1 MVASDKTNGRISVGF
16 HHALAL
22 LIPYVRDRLANQVKS
37 VWLIIVYLI
46 LFQTLV
52 LRIGVSEATVIALGI
67 ALVIAGLTLFMEGL
81 FLGLM
86 PLGERVGLKL
96 PQKSTLPVVLIFA
109 LILGFLATLAEPSI
123 QILQTTGRSVKAW
136 EAPLLYLML
145 THHSQALVYA
155 VGVGVGVAVLLG
167 MFRFYRSWS
176 LKPLIY
182 CLVAGLIVFTAWA
195 YRDPNMI
202 HITGLAWDCG
212 AVTTGPVTVPLVLAL
227 GIGISRMVGSQESG
241 SMGFGL
247 VTLASL
253 VPVFAVF
260 LLGAFYLPHV
270 PGPMKEIDFFKIENR
285 EKIKPLFRTKEE
297 LLHYLLLNATPA
309 GQIAFFDGKPE
320 NMTEYLEQLAKD
332 SFLRKTVFAG
342 DSDGFY
348 RWAASK
354 GTEEQRLIAFESPES
369 PKLLGVNP
377 SAPTAEE
384 INVLDLLKRNLS
396 VALKAIALL
405 TLPLFL
411 VLFLVLRE
419 KLQQADEVFLGLF
432 FCILGLGLFS
442 IGIELGLDKLGT
454 QIGNRLPSSFKS
466 IPLPE
471 QKRTILE
478 FDPSLVQR
486 SISPDGQKHAFF
498 YTKDGSRY
506 VPVPYDEKGYDATS
520 REYRFTP
527 TRGPLFGHEWS
538 LWGIGVVLF
547 FAFVLGYGAT
557 LAEPALNAMG
567 LTVEELTAGTFR
579 KALLMQAV
587 AVGVGMGVALG
598 IAKLI
603 WHIPLF
609 WLLIPP
615 YGLLLFITRISS
627 EEFVNIGWDSA
638 GVTTGPVTVPLV
650 LAMGLGLGSQV
661 GVTEGF
667 GILATASVCPI
678 LTTLALGLLIAR
690 KRKAVLTESVQ
701 ATKEG
706 SPL

>member
-81 FLGLM
+81 LLGLM

-155 VGVGVGVAVLLG
+155 VGAGVGVAVLLG

-285 EKIKPLFRTKEE
+285 EKIKPLFRTKE
-297 LLHYLLLNATPA
+297 
-309 GQIAFFDGKPE
+309 
-320 NMTEYLEQLAKD
+320 
-332 SFLRKTVFAG
+332 
-342 DSDGFY
+342 
-348 RWAASK
+348 
-354 GTEEQRLIAFESPES
+354 
-369 PKLLGVNP
+369 
-377 SAPTAEE
+377 
-384 INVLDLLKRNLS
+384 
-396 VALKAIALL
+396 
-405 TLPLFL
+405 
-411 VLFLVLRE
+411 
-419 KLQQADEVFLGLF
+419 
-432 FCILGLGLFS
+432 
-442 IGIELGLDKLGT
+442 
-454 QIGNRLPSSFKS
+454 
-466 IPLPE
+466 
-471 QKRTILE
+471 
-478 FDPSLVQR
+478 
-486 SISPDGQKHAFF
+486 
-498 YTKDGSRY
+498 
-506 VPVPYDEKGYDATS
+506 
-520 REYRFTP
+520 
-527 TRGPLFGHEWS
+527 
-538 LWGIGVVLF
+538 
-547 FAFVLGYGAT
+547 
-557 LAEPALNAMG
+557 
-567 LTVEELTAGTFR
+567 
-579 KALLMQAV
+579 
-587 AVGVGMGVALG
+587 
-598 IAKLI
+598 
-603 WHIPLF
+603 
-609 WLLIPP
+609 
-615 YGLLLFITRISS
+615 
-627 EEFVNIGWDSA
+627 
-638 GVTTGPVTVPLV
+638 
-650 LAMGLGLGSQV
+650 
-661 GVTEGF
+661 
-667 GILATASVCPI
+667 
-678 LTTLALGLLIAR
+678 
-690 KRKAVLTESVQ
+690 
-701 ATKEG
+701 
-706 SPL
+706 

>member
-1 MVASDKTNGRISVGF
+1 MDDKDAASGRIRVGF
-16 HHALAL
+16 RQAMGL
-22 LIPYVRDRLANQVKS
+22 LVPYILERVTRQIKS
-37 VWLIIVYLI
+37 VWLIMVYLI
-46 LFQTLV
+46 CFQTLV
-52 LRIGVSEATVIALGI
+52 LRIAIAQASVIAVGI
-67 ALVIAGLTLFMEGL
+67 GLVVIGLTLFMEGL
-81 FLGLM
+81 LLGLM
-86 PLGERVGLKL
+86 PLGERVGLRL
-96 PQKSTLPVVLIFA
+96 PQKSTLVVVLFFA
-109 LILGFLATLAEPSI
+109 FLLGFLATLAEPSI

-145 THHSQALVYA
+145 TKHAQALVYS
-155 VGVGVGVAVLLG
+155 VGVGVGAAVLLG
-167 MFRFYRSWS
+167 MVRFYRSWS

-182 CLVAGLIVFTAWA
+182 CLVAGLAGFTAWSFL
-195 YRDPNMI
+195 DQNMI
-202 HITGLAWDCG
+202 HLTGLAWDCG

-241 SMGFGL
+241 AMGFGL

-260 LLGAFYLPHV
+260 LLGASYLPHV
-270 PGPMKEIDFFKIENR
+270 PAPMKETDFFRTEHR
-285 EKIKPLFRTKEE
+285 EKIAPLFRNNED
-297 LLHYLLLNATPA
+297 LIHYVLQNASPA

-320 NMTEYLEQLAKD
+320 NMAEYLDRLAGD
-332 SFLRKTVFAG
+332 PSLRKRVFSG
-342 DSDGFY
+342 DPDGFY
-348 RWAASK
+348 RWAALK
-354 GTEEQRLIAFESPES
+354 GTEEQRRIAFGSPES
-369 PKLLGVNP
+369 PKPSEVDS
-377 SAPTAEE
+377 SAPEAKGFS
-384 INVLDLLKRNLS
+384 VCAVLKRNLS
-396 VALKAIALL
+396 VAIKAIGLL

-419 KLQQADEVFLGLF
+419 KLQQADEVFLGLL

-442 IGIELGLDKLGT
+442 MGIELGLDKLGT
-454 QIGNRLPSSFKS
+454 QVGNRLPSSFKS

-486 SISPDGQKHAFF
+486 SISPEGRKYTFF
-498 YTKDGSRY
+498 YAKEGSNY
-506 VPVPYDEKGYDATS
+506 VPVPFDEKGYDAAN

-527 TRGPLFGHEWS
+527 TKGPLFGQEWS

-547 FAFVLGYGAT
+547 FGFVLGYGAT

-579 KALLMQAV
+579 KALLMQSV
-587 AVGVGMGVALG
+587 AVGVGMGVSLG
-598 IAKLI
+598 VAKLI

-609 WLLIPP
+609 WLLTPA
-615 YGLLLFITRISS
+615 YLLLLLITGISS

-661 GVTEGF
+661 GVIEGF
-667 GILATASVCPI
+667 GILATASVCPV
-678 LTTLALGLLIAR
+678 LSTLALGLLIAR
-690 KRKAVLTESVQ
+690 RRKAILTESVQ
-701 ATKEG
+701 ASKEG
-706 SPL
+706 PSL

>member
-1 MVASDKTNGRISVGF
+1 MVAGEKSNDRIRVGF
-16 HHALAL
+16 HDAFGL
-22 LIPYVRDRLANQVKS
+22 LMPYVRDRLATQVKS
-37 VWLIIVYLI
+37 VWLIIVYLV

-52 LRIGVSEATVIALGI
+52 LRIAVSEATVIALGT
-67 ALVIAGLTLFMEGL
+67 ALVVVGLTFFMEGL
-81 FLGLM
+81 LLGLM

-96 PQKSTLPVVLIFA
+96 PQKSSLPVVLIFS

-123 QILQTTGRSVKAW
+123 QILQSTGRSVTAW
-136 EAPLLYLML
+136 DAPLLYLML
-145 THHSQALVYA
+145 TKHSQALVCA
-155 VGVGVGVAVLLG
+155 VGVGVGSAVLLG
-167 MFRFYRSWS
+167 MVRFYHSWS

-182 CLVAGLIVFTAWA
+182 CLIAGLIALTAWA
-195 YRDPNMI
+195 FRDQNMI

-253 VPVFAVF
+253 VPVLAVF

-270 PGPMKEIDFFKIENR
+270 PAPMKETDFFSTEHRDTIR
-285 EKIKPLFRTKEE
+285 PLFRNNEDLT
-297 LLHYLLLNATPA
+297 HYVLQNASPA

-320 NMTEYLEQLAKD
+320 KMTGYVKRLAED
-332 SFLRKTVFAG
+332 PSLRRAVFG
-342 DSDGFY
+342 RDPDGFY
-348 RWAASK
+348 RWAALK
-354 GTEEQRLIAFESPES
+354 GTEEQRRIVSESPGS
-369 PKLLGVNP
+369 PKRLGASSSVP
-377 SAPTAEE
+377 VSAELDALE
-384 INVLDLLKRNLS
+384 ILRRNLFA
-396 VALKAIALL
+396 ALKAIGLL

-432 FCILGLGLFS
+432 FCIVGLGLFG

-454 QIGNRLPSSFKS
+454 QVGNRLPSSFKM
-466 IPLPE
+466 IPLHE
-471 QKRTILE
+471 KKTTILE

-486 SISPDGQKHAFF
+486 SISLDGQKHAFF
-498 YTKDGSRY
+498 YTQDGNEF
-506 VPVPYDEKGYDATS
+506 VPVPYDEKGYDPVS

-527 TRGPLFGHEWS
+527 TRGPLFGQEWS

-579 KALLMQAV
+579 KPLLMHAV
-587 AVGVGMGVALG
+587 AVGVGMGVTLG
-598 IAKLI
+598 VAKLI

-609 WLLIPP
+609 WLLAPP
-615 YGLLLFITRISS
+615 YVLLLFITKISS

-661 GVTEGF
+661 GVIEGF
-667 GILATASVCPI
+667 GILAAASVCPI
-678 LTTLALGLLIAR
+678 FTTLALGLLVAR
-690 KRKAVLTESVQ
+690 RRKAILTESVQ
-701 ATKEG
+701 ASKEG
-706 SPL
+706 SSL

>member
-1 MVASDKTNGRISVGF
+1 MTDANGRIKVGF
-16 HHALAL
+16 HHALGL
-22 LIPYVRDRLANQVKS
+22 LIPYIRDRLTNQVKS

-52 LRIGVSEATVIALGI
+52 LRIAVSEATLIALGI
-67 ALVIAGLTLFMEGL
+67 GLVVVGLTFFMEGL
-81 FLGLM
+81 LLGLM

-96 PQKSTLPVVLIFA
+96 PQKSILPIVLIFA

-123 QILQTTGRSVKAW
+123 QILQSTGRSVKAW

-145 THHSQALVYA
+145 TMHSQALVYA

-182 CLVAGLIVFTAWA
+182 FLVAGLIAFTAWSFH
-195 YRDPNMI
+195 DQNMV

-260 LLGAFYLPHV
+260 LLGAFYLRDV
-270 PGPMKEIDFFKIENR
+270 PAPMKESDFFKPEHR
-285 EKIKPLFRTKEE
+285 EKIRSLFRNNEE
-297 LLHYLLLNATPA
+297 MIQYVLQNASTA
-309 GQIAFFDGKPE
+309 GQVAFFDGTPE
-320 NMTEYLEQLAKD
+320 NMTEYVKELAKNP
-332 SFLRKTVFAG
+332 SLRKAVFGGAP
-342 DSDGFY
+342 DGFY
-348 RWAASK
+348 RWAALR
-354 GTEEQRLIAFESPES
+354 GTEEQRRIALESPQS
-369 PKLLGVNP
+369 PKPSGVHYSTP
-377 SAPTAEE
+377 IAEGLK
-384 INVLDLLKRNLS
+384 VFDLLRRNLS
-396 VALKAIALL
+396 IALKAIGLL

-419 KLQQADEVFLGLF
+419 KLHQADEVLLGLF

-454 QIGNRLPSSFKS
+454 QVGNRLPSSFKS
-466 IPLPE
+466 IPLQE

-478 FDPSLVQR
+478 FDSSLVQL

-498 YTKDGSRY
+498 YTKDGSKY
-506 VPVPYDEKGYDATS
+506 VPVPYDEKSYDTVK
-520 REYRFTP
+520 REYQFIP
-527 TRGPLFGHEWS
+527 TRGPLFGQEWS
-538 LWGIGVVLF
+538 LRGIGVVLF

-579 KALLMQAV
+579 KRLLMQAV

-598 IAKLI
+598 VAKLI

-609 WLLIPP
+609 WLLTPP
-615 YGLLLFITRISS
+615 YLLLLFITKISS

-650 LAMGLGLGSQV
+650 LAMGLGLGSQI
-661 GVTEGF
+661 GVIEGF
-667 GILATASVCPI
+667 GILAAASVCPI
-678 LTTLALGLLIAR
+678 LSTLVLGLLIGR
-690 KRKAVLTESVQ
+690 RRKAVLMESVQ

>member
-1 MVASDKTNGRISVGF
+1 MIENDKANSRITVGF
-16 HHALAL
+16 RNALGL
-22 LIPYVRDRLANQVKS
+22 LIPYVRVRLTSQVKS

-52 LRIGVSEATVIALGI
+52 LRIAISEATVIAMGI
-67 ALVIAGLTLFMEGL
+67 GLVVAGLTFFMEGL
-81 FLGLM
+81 LLGLM

-96 PQKSTLPVVLIFA
+96 PQKSSLPVVLIFA
-109 LILGFLATLAEPSI
+109 FILGFLATLAEPSI

-136 EAPLLYLML
+136 DAPLLYLML
-145 THHSQALVYA
+145 TKHSQALVYA

-167 MFRFYRSWS
+167 MVRFYRSWS

-182 CLVAGLIVFTAWA
+182 VLVAGLIALTAWA
-195 YRDPNMI
+195 FRDQNMI
-202 HITGLAWDCG
+202 HLTGLAWDCG

-253 VPVFAVF
+253 VPVFAVL
-260 LLGAFYLPHV
+260 LLGAFYRPQV
-270 PGPMKEIDFFKIENR
+270 PLPMKETDFFSVEQR
-285 EKIKPLFRTKEE
+285 DKIKPLFRNNED
-297 LLHYLLLNATPA
+297 LLRYLLENASPA

-320 NMTEYLEQLAKD
+320 KMMGYLKQLAHD
-332 SFLRKTVFAG
+332 PSLRKNVFAG
-342 DSDGFY
+342 DPDGFY
-348 RWAASK
+348 RWAALK
-354 GTEEQRLIAFESPES
+354 GTEEQRQIAFESPEP
-369 PKLLGVNP
+369 PKHLGANSSGP
-377 SAPTAEE
+377 IAKEL
-384 INVLDLLKRNLS
+384 NVFDLLKRNLS
-396 VALKAIALL
+396 VALKAIGLL
-405 TLPLFL
+405 TVPLFI
-411 VLFLVLRE
+411 VLFLLLRE

-432 FCILGLGLFS
+432 FCIVGLGLFS

-454 QIGNRLPSSFKS
+454 QAGNRLPSSFKS
-466 IPLPE
+466 IPLHE
-471 QKRTILE
+471 QKRTIHE

-486 SISPDGQKHAFF
+486 SISPDGRKHAFF
-498 YTKDGSRY
+498 YAKDGSKY
-506 VPVPYDEKGYDATS
+506 VPVPYDEKGYDTAS

-527 TRGPLFGHEWS
+527 TRGPLFGQEWS
-538 LWGIGVVLF
+538 FWGIGVVLL

-579 KALLMQAV
+579 KPLLMQAV
-587 AVGVGMGVALG
+587 AIGVGMGVALG
-598 IAKLI
+598 VAKLI

-609 WLLIPP
+609 WLLTPP
-615 YGLLLFITRISS
+615 YLLLLFITGVSS

-667 GILATASVCPI
+667 GILAAASVCPI
-678 LTTLALGLLIAR
+678 LTTLGLGLLVAR
-690 KRKAVLTESVQ
+690 RRRAILTESMQ

>member
-1 MVASDKTNGRISVGF
+1 MAAGEKSNDRIRVGF
-16 HHALAL
+16 RNAFGL
-22 LIPYVRDRLANQVKS
+22 LIPYVRDRLTNQIKS
-37 VWLIIVYLI
+37 VWLIIVYLV

-52 LRIGVSEATVIALGI
+52 LRIAITEAAVIALGV
-67 ALVIAGLTLFMEGL
+67 ALVVVGLTVFMEGL
-81 FLGLM
+81 LLGLM

-96 PQKSTLPVVLIFA
+96 PQKSSLPIVLIFA

-123 QILQTTGRSVKAW
+123 QILQTAGRSVKAW

-145 THHSQALVYA
+145 TKHAQALVYA
-155 VGVGVGVAVLLG
+155 VGIGVGIAILLG

-182 CLVAGLIVFTAWA
+182 FLVAGLLGFTAWA
-195 YRDPNMI
+195 FQDQNMI

-212 AVTTGPVTVPLVLAL
+212 AVTTGPVTVPLVIAL

-241 SMGFGL
+241 STGFGL

-253 VPVFAVF
+253 VPVIAVF
-260 LLGAFYLPHV
+260 LLGVFYLPLV
-270 PGPMKEIDFFKIENR
+270 PAPMREIDFFKMENR
-285 EKIKPLFRTKEE
+285 EKIKPLFRTNEE
-297 LLHYLLLNATPA
+297 LIHYLLQNATPA
-309 GQIAFFDGKPE
+309 GQIAFFDDKPE
-320 NMTEYLEQLAKD
+320 KMTEYLDRLSRNA
-332 SFLRKTVFAG
+332 SMRKAVFAG

-348 RWAASK
+348 RWAALK
-354 GTEEQRLIAFESPES
+354 GTEEQRRIALSSPES
-369 PKLLGVNP
+369 PKHPDAGSFAPAAKGVNVP
-377 SAPTAEE
+377 
-384 INVLDLLKRNLS
+384 DLLKRNLS
-396 VALKAIALL
+396 VALKAIGLL

-454 QIGNRLPSSFKS
+454 QVGNRIPSSFKT
-466 IPLPE
+466 IPLQDQE
-471 QKRTILE
+471 RTILE
-478 FDPSLVQR
+478 FDPALVQR

-498 YTKDGSRY
+498 YAKDGSGY
-506 VPVPYDEKGYDATS
+506 VPVPYDEKSYNAAN

-527 TRGPLFGHEWS
+527 TRGPLFGQEWS
-538 LWGIGVVLF
+538 VGGIGVVLF

-579 KALLMQAV
+579 KPLLMHAV
-587 AVGVGMGVALG
+587 AVGVGMGVVLG
-598 IAKLI
+598 VAKLI
-603 WHIPLF
+603 WHIPLC
-609 WLLIPP
+609 WLLAPP
-615 YGLLLFITRISS
+615 YLLLLFITGVSS

-706 SPL
+706 SRL

>member
-1 MVASDKTNGRISVGF
+1 MDAKDTAGEKIRVGF
-16 HHALAL
+16 RQALGL
-22 LIPYVRDRLANQVKS
+22 LVPYIRERVTSQIKS

-46 LFQTLV
+46 FFQTLV
-52 LRIGVSEATVIALGI
+52 LRIAIAEASVIAVGI
-67 ALVIAGLTLFMEGL
+67 GLVVVGLTFFMEGL
-81 FLGLM
+81 LLGLM
-86 PLGERVGLKL
+86 PLGERVGLRL
-96 PQKSTLPVVLIFA
+96 PQKSTLVVVLVFA
-109 LILGFLATLAEPSI
+109 FLLGFLATLAEPSI

-145 THHSQALVYA
+145 TKHSHALVYS
-155 VGVGVGVAVLLG
+155 VGLGVGAAVLLG
-167 MFRFYRSWS
+167 MVRFYRSWS

-182 CLVAGLIVFTAWA
+182 CLVAGLVGFTAWSFH
-195 YRDPNMI
+195 DQNMI
-202 HITGLAWDCG
+202 HLTGLAWDCG

-260 LLGAFYLPHV
+260 ILGVCYLPHV
-270 PGPMKEIDFFKIENR
+270 PAPMKEIDFFRTEHR
-285 EKIKPLFRTKEE
+285 EKIKPLFRNNED
-297 LLHYLLLNATPA
+297 LISYVLQNASPA
-309 GQIAFFDGKPE
+309 AQIAFFDGKPE
-320 NMTEYLEQLAKD
+320 TMAEYLEQLAKD
-332 SFLRKTVFAG
+332 PSLRKRVFSG
-342 DSDGFY
+342 DPDAFF
-348 RWAASK
+348 RWAALM
-354 GTEEQRLIAFESPES
+354 GTEEQRRIAFESPES
-369 PKLLGVNP
+369 PKPSGADS
-377 SAPTAEE
+377 SAPNAKDS
-384 INVLDLLKRNLS
+384 NVVALLTRNLF
-396 VALKAIALL
+396 VALKAIGLL

-411 VLFLVLRE
+411 VLLLVLRE
-419 KLQQADEVFLGLF
+419 KLHQADEVFLGLF

-442 IGIELGLDKLGT
+442 MGIELGLDKLGT
-454 QIGNRLPSSFKS
+454 QVGNRLPSSFTS

-486 SISPDGQKHAFF
+486 SISPDGRKHAFF
-498 YTKDGSRY
+498 YTKDGSKY
-506 VPVPYDEKGYDATS
+506 VPVPYDEKGYDAAN

-527 TRGPLFGHEWS
+527 TKGPLFGQEWS
-538 LWGIGVVLF
+538 LWGVGVVLF

-579 KALLMQAV
+579 KALLMQSV

-598 IAKLI
+598 VAKLI

-609 WLLIPP
+609 WLLTPS
-615 YGLLLFITRISS
+615 YLLLLFITRISS

-650 LAMGLGLGSQV
+650 LAMGLGLGSQI
-661 GVTEGF
+661 GVIEGF
-667 GILATASVCPI
+667 GILAAASVCPI
-678 LTTLALGLLIAR
+678 LSTLALGLLIAR
-690 KRKAVLTESVQ
+690 RRKAILTESVQ
-701 ATKEG
+701 ASKEG
-706 SPL
+706 SSL

>member
-1 MVASDKTNGRISVGF
+1 MVGNEKKNGHIRVGF
-16 HHALAL
+16 RNAFGL
-22 LIPYVRDRLANQVKS
+22 LMPYVRDRLTNQVKS

-46 LFQTLV
+46 FFQTLV
-52 LRIGVSEATVIALGI
+52 LRIAITEAAVIALGI
-67 ALVIAGLTLFMEGL
+67 ALVIVGLTFFMEGL
-81 FLGLM
+81 LLGLM

-123 QILQTTGRSVKAW
+123 QILQTTGRTVKAW

-145 THHSQALVYA
+145 TKHAQALVYA
-155 VGVGVGVAVLLG
+155 VGVGVGIAILLG

-182 CLVAGLIVFTAWA
+182 FLVAGLIGFTAWA
-195 YRDPNMI
+195 FRDQNMI

-212 AVTTGPVTVPLVLAL
+212 AVTTGPVTVPLVIAL

-241 SMGFGL
+241 STGFGL

-260 LLGAFYLPHV
+260 LLGAFYLPEV
-270 PGPMKEIDFFKIENR
+270 PAPMKEVDFFKKEHQ
-285 EKIKPLFRTKEE
+285 EKVLTLFRNKEQ
-297 LLHYLLLNATPA
+297 LIQYLLQNASSA
-309 GQIAFFDGKPE
+309 GQVAFFDGKPE
-320 NMTEYLEQLAKD
+320 NLTDCIRQLAGD
-332 SFLRKTVFAG
+332 PSLRRAIFGG
-342 DSDGFY
+342 DPDGFY
-348 RWAASK
+348 RWAALK
-354 GTEEQRLIAFESPES
+354 GTEEQRRIAFENKGSPTHA
-369 PKLLGVNP
+369 GVYHF
-377 SAPTAEE
+377 APVAENLR
-384 INVLDLLKRNLS
+384 ILDLLKRNLWI
-396 VALKAIALL
+396 ALKAIGLL
-405 TLPLFL
+405 TFPLFL

-454 QIGNRLPSSFKS
+454 QVGNRLPSSFKS
-466 IPLPE
+466 IPLHE
-471 QKRTILE
+471 QRRTILE

-498 YTKDGSRY
+498 YTKDGSDY
-506 VPVPYDEKGYDATS
+506 VPIPYDEKGYDAAS
-520 REYRFTP
+520 REYQFTP
-527 TRGPLFGHEWS
+527 ARGPLFGQEWS

-579 KALLMQAV
+579 KPLLMQAV

-598 IAKLI
+598 VAKLI

-609 WLLIPP
+609 WLLTPP
-615 YGLLLFITRISS
+615 YVLLLFITKISS

-650 LAMGLGLGSQV
+650 LATGLGLGSQI
-661 GVTEGF
+661 GVIEGF
-667 GILATASVCPI
+667 GILASASVCPI
-678 LTTLALGLLIAR
+678 VTTLALGLLVAR
-690 KRKAVLTESVQ
+690 RRKAILTESVQ
-701 ATKEG
+701 ASKEEA
-706 SPL
+706 SL

>member
-1 MVASDKTNGRISVGF
+1 M
-16 HHALAL
+16 
-22 LIPYVRDRLANQVKS
+22 PYSRDRLTNQVKS
-37 VWLIIVYLI
+37 VWLIIVYLT

-52 LRIGVSEATVIALGI
+52 LRIAITEAAVIAVGI
-67 ALVIAGLTLFMEGL
+67 ALVIVGLTFFMEGL
-81 FLGLM
+81 LLGLM

-96 PQKSTLPVVLIFA
+96 PKKSTLPVVLIFA

-145 THHSQALVYA
+145 TEHAQALVCA
-155 VGVGVGVAVLLG
+155 VGVGVGIAILLG
-167 MFRFYRSWS
+167 MLRFYRSWS

-182 CLVAGLIVFTAWA
+182 FLVAGLIGFTAWA
-195 YRDPNMI
+195 SRDQNMI

-212 AVTTGPVTVPLVLAL
+212 AVTTGPVTVPLVIAL

-241 SMGFGL
+241 STGFGL

-253 VPVFAVF
+253 VPVFAVL
-260 LLGAFYLPHV
+260 LLGAHYLPQV
-270 PGPMKEIDFFKIENR
+270 PAPTNEVDFFKPEHR
-285 EKIKPLFRTKEE
+285 EKVQSLFQNKE
-297 LLHYLLLNATPA
+297 HMIQYLLQNASSA
-309 GQIAFFDGKPE
+309 GQVAFFDGKPE
-320 NMTEYLEQLAKD
+320 NLTEYIKQLARD
-332 SFLRKTVFAG
+332 PALRKAVFSG
-342 DSDGFY
+342 DPDGFY
-348 RWAASK
+348 RWAALK
-354 GTEEQRLIAFESPES
+354 GTEEQRRIAFENRGS
-369 PKLLGVNP
+369 PKPAAVNP
-377 SAPTAEE
+377 FAPMAQDLK
-384 INVLDLLKRNLS
+384 ILDLLERNLW
-396 VALKAIALL
+396 VALKAIGLL

-432 FCILGLGLFS
+432 FCILGLGLFAM
-442 IGIELGLDKLGT
+442 GIELGLDKLGT
-454 QIGNRLPSSFKS
+454 QVGNRLPCSFKS
-466 IPLPE
+466 IPLHE
-471 QKRTILE
+471 QKKTIIE

-486 SISPDGQKHAFF
+486 SISPDGRKDAFF
-498 YTKDGSRY
+498 YTKDGTEY
-506 VPVPYDEKGYDATS
+506 VPVPYNESGYDAAS

-538 LWGIGVVLF
+538 FWGIGVVLL

-579 KALLMQAV
+579 KPLLMQAV
-587 AVGVGMGVALG
+587 AVGVGIGVALG
-598 IAKLI
+598 VAKLI

-609 WLLIPP
+609 WLLAPP
-615 YGLLLFITRISS
+615 YLLLLFITKISS

-661 GVTEGF
+661 GVIEGF

-678 LTTLALGLLIAR
+678 FTTLALGLLVAR
-690 KRKAVLTESVQ
+690 RRRAILTESIQ
-701 ATKEG
+701 ASKE
-706 SPL
+706 SASL

>member
-1 MVASDKTNGRISVGF
+1 
-16 HHALAL
+16 
-22 LIPYVRDRLANQVKS
+22 
-37 VWLIIVYLI
+37 
-46 LFQTLV
+46 
-52 LRIGVSEATVIALGI
+52 
-67 ALVIAGLTLFMEGL
+67 
-81 FLGLM
+81 
-86 PLGERVGLKL
+86 
-96 PQKSTLPVVLIFA
+96 
-109 LILGFLATLAEPSI
+109 
-123 QILQTTGRSVKAW
+123 
-136 EAPLLYLML
+136 
-145 THHSQALVYA
+145 
-155 VGVGVGVAVLLG
+155 
-167 MFRFYRSWS
+167 
-176 LKPLIY
+176 
-182 CLVAGLIVFTAWA
+182 
-195 YRDPNMI
+195 
-202 HITGLAWDCG
+202 
-212 AVTTGPVTVPLVLAL
+212 
-227 GIGISRMVGSQESG
+227 
-241 SMGFGL
+241 
-247 VTLASL
+247 
-253 VPVFAVF
+253 
-260 LLGAFYLPHV
+260 
-270 PGPMKEIDFFKIENR
+270 
-285 EKIKPLFRTKEE
+285 
-297 LLHYLLLNATPA
+297 
-309 GQIAFFDGKPE
+309 
-320 NMTEYLEQLAKD
+320 MTEYLEQLAKD
-332 SFLRKTVFAG
+332 SSLRKTVFAG

>member
-1 MVASDKTNGRISVGF
+1 MSDAKEKIRVGF
-16 HHALAL
+16 RHVLGL
-22 LIPYVRDRLANQVKS
+22 LLPYVKDRVTNQVKS

-52 LRIGVSEATVIALGI
+52 LRIAVSEATVIAVGI
-67 ALVIAGLTLFMEGL
+67 GLVVVGLTFFMEGL
-81 FLGLM
+81 LLGLM

-96 PQKSTLPVVLIFA
+96 PQKSTLPVVLIFG

-123 QILQTTGRSVKAW
+123 QILQSTGRSVKAW

-145 THHSQALVYA
+145 TKHAQALVYA
-155 VGVGVGVAVLLG
+155 VGAGVGVAVLLG

-182 CLVAGLIVFTAWA
+182 FLVVGLIGFTAWSF
-195 YRDPNMI
+195 RDQNMI
-202 HITGLAWDCG
+202 HLTGLAWDCG

-260 LLGAFYLPHV
+260 LLGAFYLPAV
-270 PGPMKEIDFFKIENR
+270 PAPMNEIDFFKKEHR
-285 EKIKPLFRTKEE
+285 EKVKSLFRSNEE
-297 LLHYLLLNATPA
+297 LIQYLFQNASSA
-309 GQIAFFDGKPE
+309 GQIAFFDGESE
-320 NMTEYLEQLAKD
+320 NLTSYLEQLAKNP
-332 SFLRKTVFAG
+332 SLRKTVFGG
-342 DSDGFY
+342 DAEGFY
-348 RWAASK
+348 RWATLK
-354 GTEEQRLIAFESPES
+354 GTEEQRRIAFENPEA
-369 PKLLGVNP
+369 PKQAGVNSFSP
-377 SAPTAEE
+377 IAEDLR
-384 INVLDLLKRNLS
+384 VFDLLKRNLS
-396 VALKAIALL
+396 VAVKAIGLL

-419 KLQQADEVFLGLF
+419 RLQQADEVLLGLF

-454 QIGNRLPSSFKS
+454 QVGNRVPSAFKS
-466 IPLPE
+466 IAL
-471 QKRTILE
+471 QDQQRTISE

-498 YTKDGSRY
+498 YTKDGNEY
-506 VPVPYDEKGYDATS
+506 VPVPYDEQGYDTAS

-527 TRGPLFGHEWS
+527 TRGPLFGQEWS
-538 LWGIGVVLF
+538 LWGIGVVLLF
-547 FAFVLGYGAT
+547 GFVLGYGAT

-567 LTVEELTAGTFR
+567 LTVEELSGGTFR
-579 KALLMQAV
+579 KPLLMQAV
-587 AVGVGMGVALG
+587 AVGVGAGVALG
-598 IAKLI
+598 VAKLV

-609 WLLIPP
+609 WLLAPP
-615 YGLLLFITRISS
+615 YVLLLFITSISS

-661 GVTEGF
+661 GVIEGF
-667 GILATASVCPI
+667 GILAAASVCPI
-678 LTTLALGLLIAR
+678 LSTLVLGLLIGR
-690 KRKAVLTESVQ
+690 RRKAVLMESVQ

-706 SPL
+706 PSL